1 MRLWYLNCN
10 LWSGRHTSLVAQQN
24 LRRTYIYALVFK
36 GLEKYCMQGYVN
48 HFYKKL
54 GKYTVQYLQP
64 YFCLASFLCTRVW
77 SCYTRVVSY
86 YTRVVSCCRVFLMLS
101 RVVSCCLVLHSCCVV
116 LARVVSCCFVLYS
129 CCLVLSCVG
138 WYWYQCSFL
147 DQIDNLIQIPYL
159 M

>member
-86 YTRVVSCCRVFLMLS
+86 YTRVFSCCILLCYVGSCCHVLC
-101 RVVSCCLVLHSCCVV
+101 RVVLVLRHVVSCCVV
-116 LARVVSCCFVLYS
+116 LARVVFQTRSKETVLFGRS
-129 CCLVLSCVG
+129 NHDT
-138 WYWYQCSFL
+138 F
-147 DQIDNLIQIPYL
+147 
-159 M
+159 